1 MRPARR
7 LEGVGES
14 VRQLSFLLGLAIS
27 AACLVVVFWNVD
39 TTLLWRSLTMADW
52 RWVAAA
58 AAASVIQLI
67 WRSQRWRRI
76 LRPSV
81 MVPCGAALRSY
92 LIGQAANMVLPFRAG
107 ELLRVVV
114 LARLA
119 PVSRTASLASVV
131 TERILDLFTLLAL
144 LGVTVL
150 VFPLPAWVT
159 ASAWILALVTVGA
172 TVVLLAMKGSHRF
185 YDRLIAR
192 LERLL
197 PGKLSGKLSGKLAG
211 MVNSFVSG
219 LKGLDSPAQYLGLL
233 LDTVAIWLLSGLSVH
248 FLFLAFGITA
258 SHDLGWVAMLVVLL
272 MTTLGVSVP
281 SSPGF
286 VGTMH
291 LAVLVGLSLFGVPKG
306 LALSYAVVLHFL
318 AMAVPLAMG
327 LLSLKGGVLSL
338 DFLIK
343 QTKEGTAGQS

>member
-7 LEGVGES
+7 LKVVGES

-39 TTLLWRSLTMADW
+39 TILLWRSLTMADW

-81 MVPCGAALRSY
+81 LVPCGAALRSY
-92 LIGQAANMVLPFRAG
+92 LIGQAANMVIPFRAG

-144 LGVTVL
+144 LGITVL

-172 TVVLLAMKGSHRF
+172 TVVLLAMKGSHHF
-185 YDRLIAR
+185 YDRLLAR

-197 PGKLSGKLSGKLAG
+197 PGKLSGKLAG

-248 FLFLAFGITA
+248 FLFLAFGMTA

-343 QTKEGTAGQS
+343 QTKEGTADQS